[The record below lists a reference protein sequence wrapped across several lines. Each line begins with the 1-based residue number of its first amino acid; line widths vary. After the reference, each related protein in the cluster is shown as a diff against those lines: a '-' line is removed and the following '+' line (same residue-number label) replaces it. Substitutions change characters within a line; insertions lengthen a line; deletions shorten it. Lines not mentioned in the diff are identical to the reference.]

1 MSESLVDPAG
11 AVRCGEDR
19 RMPRSAQERV
29 RAGHALERLQRMLD
43 SARVDFIP
51 SGVGVRADQ
60 REREALTI
68 EPYRP
73 SAVVMQRRS
82 LLRALLMDWPEV
94 DPLAVRRS
102 IHGGPR
108 RGATHILDLCGV
120 YIPGQGSPLAAVLVG
135 PTRSTYVRVLR
146 CVRGEPRV
154 PEDPAEGAVFKD
166 VLARWDIPGETPWTR
181 VTDFRRT
188 DGRGIASLLAD
199 TFGGGR

>member
-19 RMPRSAQERV
+19 RMP
-29 RAGHALERLQRMLD
+29 
-43 SARVDFIP
+43 
-51 SGVGVRADQ
+51 
-60 REREALTI
+60 
-68 EPYRP
+68 
-73 SAVVMQRRS
+73 
-82 LLRALLMDWPEV
+82 
-94 DPLAVRRS
+94 
-102 IHGGPR
+102 
-108 RGATHILDLCGV
+108 
-120 YIPGQGSPLAAVLVG
+120 
-135 PTRSTYVRVLR
+135 RSTYVRVLR